1 MEDLNRVSSVQVI
14 PHTEQAILSI
24 SDNKSSVFWS
34 AGPTKSVQAP
44 ILKPLDTRDLE
55 LRNEKYDN
63 SENHLW
69 QRFDYP
75 CDTLLPGSEKYY
87 RTGPWNGLGYSG
99 APELKPNPLFN
110 FEFVSNKDEV
120 YYNFYLK
127 NEFAKSRVVVDQ
139 TNGYTRNRYG
149 CNSGTQSW
157 EGFKPKGNFMDW
169 SEGFARNKSLN
180 CLHKDSVGFVKF
192 QGLKLPD
199 TTHSW
204 VNEMGGGSGCFKWF
218 GDLNDIREFQDGGQD
233 LCVRMHALELVVCC
247 ADIKCEGA
255 NGEGKVK
262 IALEVLAV
270 IFLICGML
278 LLAHYIR
285 NFRAKKCLED
295 NVGTCSRIKNQNNEG
310 QTENLELLFFDLDKI
325 SEATSNISSNNKIG
339 KGNFGPAYKG
349 TLEDGQEI
357 DVKKLARSS

>member
-1 MEDLNRVSSVQVI
+1 MEDLNWVSSVLVI
-14 PHTEQAILSI
+14 PYTEQAILSF
-24 SDNKSSVFWS
+24 SDNKSSVVWS
-34 AGPTKSVQAP
+34 ASPTKSVQAP
-44 ILKPLDTRDLE
+44 ILQVLDTRNLE

-75 CDTLLPGSEKYY
+75 RDTLLPGSEKYY

-139 TNGYTRNRYG
+139 TNGYTRSCYG

-157 EGFKPKGNFMDW
+157 EVFMLEPRD
-169 SEGFARNKSLN
+169 N
-180 CLHKDSVGFVKF
+180 CDRH
-192 QGLKLPD
+192 
-199 TTHSW
+199 
-204 VNEMGGGSGCFKWF
+204 
-218 GDLNDIREFQDGGQD
+218 
-233 LCVRMHALELVVCC
+233 VVCC
-247 ADIKCEGA
+247 VDIKCGGA

-270 IFLICGML
+270 IFVICGML
-278 LLAHYIR
+278 LLAHYIH
-285 NFRAKKCLED
+285 NFRVKKGLED
-295 NVGTCSRIKNQNNEG
+295 NLGTYSRIKNQNNEG

-325 SEATSNISSNNKIG
+325 SEATSNISSNNKIE
-339 KGNFGPAYKG
+339 KGNFGPAYKVMLQQAER
-349 TLEDGQEI
+349 TTESNNNLSYY
-357 DVKKLARSS
+357 AS